1 MTRQTIVRNILSAI
15 VLAAVFICTG
25 RAERLPVRLFSSAD
39 GLGSSFVDFLMRD
52 SHGFV
57 WFCTRDG
64 LSRFDGSRFVT
75 YQIGE
80 TDPPSG
86 IESLMET
93 RNGDYWISTTSG
105 LYRYRSSHSSVPKL
119 AANNSRPVLPA
130 ELVSKKR
137 GMMMQSRDGR
147 LWFVADGLYA
157 ATEAS
162 DQVRLEKIPL
172 TLPPEIASVN
182 LGELQEG
189 DDGSFWMNSTLGVV
203 RLLPDQR
210 VVVYRVTKGLGPIST
225 GMLRERNGRI
235 WLSRSLDVF
244 VFQPE
249 TFESL
254 AGSGKL
260 TIHELS
266 AFPVA
271 TARTETEIALPS
283 KPGEAIHLTTGDFLK
298 DYQAQKFYQ
307 SRDGHVWLTTDG
319 ELLEY
324 DGRQFHRYTVAQGLA
339 PGMLRMTEDLAGNI
353 WIGGRTL
360 IRLDRQSIHTYTEA
374 DGLHATDIQAI
385 TEAVDG
391 TMYFANSDYYI
402 SRLAGT
408 SFVTTRATVAKSA
421 VFRWASRYAMVD
433 HRGDLWIIS
442 REKLYRFA
450 AGDLARPAATYTE
463 AEGLTFNE
471 SYQIFEDHA
480 GTVWV
485 SQQPLTRPESSGLA
499 RLAPGETTFRRLT
512 PADGYPMGKSAS
524 SFAEDREGNLW
535 LGFYEGGLARVTN
548 GRVTFFADKGTIPPG
563 LITDILIDRSNRL
576 WLSTTTGGLSRWDDP
591 HSATPVFVNFNTNSG
606 MSSNN
611 VRTITEDNLGNI
623 YAGTVRGVDRLS
635 PDSAHIK
642 HLSVSDGLAGDFV
655 ADSHCD
661 RTGAIWFATTNGVSR
676 LVPAVEDAREPP
688 AVLLGGLRVAGVAQ
702 AISDLGQPSMVL
714 PELSHT
720 QNTIQVDFF
729 ALDFRPG
736 AGLRYQYKLEGS
748 GQDWSLFSDQRT
760 VTLANLQAG
769 RYRLLVRAINS
780 DGQISTQP
788 AVVMFRILPPFW
800 LRWWFIA
807 LCILLVAAVVIA
819 IYRYRIARLRE
830 VNAALQEANRAA
842 ENLRLAKEERL
853 AELERVR
860 QRIATD
866 LHDDIGASLTQIA
879 ILSEVAQQQNSLGN
893 GAVAE
898 PLGMIYNV
906 SNELVGTMSDIVWAI
921 NPRKDHLHDLT
932 QRMRRF
938 ASDVLSAKDIDFE
951 FIAPP
956 HADNLALGAN
966 VRREVFLIFKE
977 AVNNVVKHSQATV
990 VAIGFDVAGDRLRL
1004 QIRDNGNGFVPPAPG
1019 TVSSADLFSDQR
1031 GGNGLISMRRRA
1043 ADLGGEYSLES
1054 SPGHG
1059 TTVILELPVH
1069 LNADVETTP
1078 THSDSDVESITA

>member
-1 MTRQTIVRNILSAI
+1 MTRQTIVRTLRGAI
-15 VLAAVFICTG
+15 VLAAALVCTG
-25 RAERLPVRLFSSAD
+25 RAERLPVKLFSSAD

-86 IESLMET
+86 IESLMES

-105 LYRYRSSHSSVPKL
+105 LYRYRSALLSVPKL

-130 ELVSKKR
+130 ELVLNKR
-137 GMMMQSRDGR
+137 GSMMQSRDGR
-147 LWFVADGLYA
+147 LWFAADGLYLV
-157 ATEAS
+157 TEAS
-162 DQVRLEKIPL
+162 GQVRLEKVPIA
-172 TLPPEIASVN
+172 LPPGIAEVN
-182 LGELQEG
+182 FGELQEG
-189 DDGSFWMNSTLGVV
+189 DDGSFWTSTSVGIV
-203 RLLPDQR
+203 RLLPDKR
-210 VVVYRVTKGLGPIST
+210 IVVYPVAKGLGPIST

-235 WLSRSLDVF
+235 WLSRQFDVF
-244 VFQPE
+244 IFQPE
-249 TFESL
+249 TIESL
-254 AGSGKL
+254 AGAGQI
-260 TIHELS
+260 TIRELS
-266 AFPVA
+266 KFPTA
-271 TARTETEIALPS
+271 AARTETEFSLPS

-298 DYQAQKFYQ
+298 DYPAQKLFQ

-324 DGRQFHRYTVAQGLA
+324 DGHVFHRYTVAQGLA
-339 PGMLRMTEDLAGNI
+339 SGMLRMAEDLAGNI

-360 IRLDRQSIHTYTEA
+360 IRLDRKSIHTYTDA
-374 DGLHATDIQAI
+374 DGLYATDIQAI
-385 TEAVDG
+385 TEAADG
-391 TMYFANSDYYI
+391 TLYFANNDYYI
-402 SRLAGT
+402 SRLT
-408 SFVTTRATVAKSA
+408 KTNFVTTRAGVAKSA

-442 REKLYRFA
+442 REKLYRFN
-450 AGDLARPAATYTE
+450 AGDLRHPIATYTE
-463 AEGLTFNE
+463 SEGLTFNE
-471 SYQIFEDHA
+471 SYELFEDHA
-480 GTVWV
+480 GVIWV
-485 SQQPLTRPESSGLA
+485 SQQPLGGAENNGLA
-499 RLAPGETTFRRLT
+499 RLVPGDTAFHRLT
-512 PADGYPMGKSAS
+512 QADGYPQGKSAS

-548 GRVTFFADKGTIPPG
+548 GRVTFFADKGVIPPG
-563 LITDILIDRSNRL
+563 LITDVLVDHSNRL
-576 WLSTTTGGLSRWDDP
+576 WLSTTTGGLSRWDDL
-591 HSATPVFVNFNTNSG
+591 HSATPAFVTFNTSNG

-611 VRTITEDNLGNI
+611 VRTITEDNIGNI

-635 PDSAHIK
+635 PDGAHIK
-642 HLSVSDGLAGDFV
+642 HLSVNDGLAGDFV

-676 LVPAVEDAREPP
+676 LVPAIEDAREPP

-769 RYRLLVRAINS
+769 SYRLLVRAINS
-780 DGQISTQP
+780 DGQISVQP
-788 AVVMFRILPPFW
+788 AVVTFRILSPFW

-819 IYRYRIARLRE
+819 IYRYRVARLRE
-830 VNAALQEANRAA
+830 VNAALQDANRAA
-842 ENLRLAKEERL
+842 ESLRLAKEERL

-860 QRIATD
+860 HRIATD

-879 ILSEVAQQQNSLGN
+879 ILSEVAQQQNAMGN

-938 ASDVLSAKDIDFE
+938 ASDVLSAKEIDFE
-951 FIAPP
+951 FVAPP
-956 HADNLALGAN
+956 HTDNLALGAN

-977 AVNNVVKHSQATV
+977 AVNNIVKHSQATA
-990 VAIGFDVAGDRLRL
+990 VAISFDVAGDHLRL
-1004 QIRDNGNGFVPPAPG
+1004 QLRDNGKGFVPPSPG

-1043 ADLGGEYSLES
+1043 ADLGGEYSLAS
-1054 SPGHG
+1054 SPGAG
-1059 TTVILELPVH
+1059 TTVTLELPVH
-1069 LNADVETTP
+1069 LAADVGTAP
-1078 THSDSDVESITA
+1078 IHSDSDVAPITP